1 MSQPKSEDFREK
13 VVASA
18 RGLVASWKAHEPVF
32 SLCTRWSRSYD
43 DIFAG
48 DLGVTLREDEILD
61 HALSAGRA
69 IMSGRG
75 GDGKTWLLRRL
86 FRRAID
92 ADIVPVFIDLKQ
104 WTGADYD
111 GWKDWTQDNVG
122 AGADFLVRRFSGLG
136 LGIIDLDRL
145 QPNIRKI
152 IFVDGLNEITAKVG
166 LEVLTVLDEIVAY
179 YMNTSVIVVDRLVRR
194 DLPSP
199 GRWWIGT
206 PLPLTTDEMRRH
218 LPKGTAVVEND
229 LRSSPFFL
237 DAALRSGSSGERR
250 VTMLQRMVHEHFG
263 LVDAEVGAVAEACFA
278 AYSAAR
284 SRMFDVVAFRQK
296 VGQPVLYK
304 LEQSGAIRVDGAN
317 GFFQHHI
324 VHDFLAAMHVARL
337 DFALWTPG
345 LFRELSFDASSFDA
359 VELAFEQL
367 EETPA
372 DLFLQKLYDWNLYA
386 AGYALAQRRQSDAP
400 VGAEMRTVILAMLG
414 DKCFDPVIATRQRA
428 ADALRLMQI
437 EEAAAFRQATTLGE
451 LCAVVDA
458 VGSNVAW
465 FNEWKEV
472 FHISVTQAIEPAML
486 AKITEDN
493 SILGWTV
500 ANVAKRVTDGGW
512 ILPQLAAWLG
522 NSPNA
527 TVRWRIAHVLGAI
540 PEQEALYRLQDLIDN
555 DADEDVRYGA
565 VRSLVELATIAIPEL
580 REETKAA
587 IAQRARAISMSDR
600 VARELRSSLLVD
612 PLVAPAGW
620 LSFAQACIQAL
631 FLATERLGDRD
642 LWRGCLNE
650 AEKLYTPMP
659 IAEEGELH
667 G

>member
-1 MSQPKSEDFREK
+1 MPEPKPEDFREQ

-18 RGLVASWKAHEPVF
+18 RRLLASWNAHEPAF
-32 SLCTRWSRSYD
+32 SLLTRWSRSYD

-48 DLGVTLREDEILD
+48 ELGTTLREDDVLD
-61 HALSAGRA
+61 HSLSMGRA
-69 IMSGRG
+69 ILSGRG

-86 FRRAID
+86 FRRATD
-92 ADIVPVFIDLKQ
+92 AGIVPVFIDLKQ
-104 WTGADYD
+104 WTGADYE
-111 GWKDWTQDNVG
+111 GWKEWTQENVG

-145 QPNIRKI
+145 PPNVRKI
-152 IFVDGLNEITAKVG
+152 IFVDGLNEIAAKVG

-194 DLPSP
+194 ELPSP
-199 GRWWIGT
+199 ARWWIGT
-206 PLPLTTDEMRRH
+206 PLPLAADEIRRH
-218 LPKGTAVVEND
+218 LPKDAAVVEND

-237 DAALRSGSSGERR
+237 DAALRSGTFGERR

-263 LVDAEVGAVAEACFA
+263 LTDAEVGVVAEACFA

-284 SRMFDVVAFRQK
+284 SRMFDVLAFREK
-296 VGQPVLYK
+296 VGQPVLDK
-304 LEQSGAIRVDGAN
+304 LEQSGAIRIDGSN

-324 VHDFLAAMHVARL
+324 AHDFLAAMHVARL
-337 DFALWTPG
+337 DPARWTPG

-367 EETPA
+367 AEAPA

-386 AGYALAQRRQSDAP
+386 AGYALAQRRQGDAP

-437 EEAAAFRQATTLGE
+437 EEAAPFREATNLGE
-451 LCAVVDA
+451 LCAVVD
-458 VGSNVAW
+458 GISSDVAW
-465 FNEWKEV
+465 FNQWKEV
-472 FHISVTQAIEPAML
+472 FRISETQVIEAATL
-486 AKITEDN
+486 AKIIEDD

-500 ANVAKRVTDGGW
+500 ANVAKRVADGDW
-512 ILPQLAAWLG
+512 ILHQLTGWLR
-522 NSPNA
+522 NSANA
-527 TVRWRIAHVLGAI
+527 TVRWRIAHVLGAV
-540 PEQEALYRLQDLIDN
+540 PEQEALHCLRDLVDN
-555 DADEDVRYGA
+555 DEDDDVRYGA
-565 VRSLVELATIAIPEL
+565 TRSLVELATIASPEL
-580 REETKAA
+580 REAA
-587 IAQRARAISMSDR
+587 RAIIAERARAISMSDR
-600 VARELRSSLLVD
+600 IARELRSSLLVD
-612 PLVAPAGW
+612 PSVAPAGW
-620 LSFAQACIQAL
+620 LLFVQACIQAL

-650 AEKLYTPMP
+650 AEKLYAPSP
-659 IAEEGELH
+659 VAHENELH

>member
-1 MSQPKSEDFREK
+1 MPQPKPEDFREE

-32 SLCTRWSRSYD
+32 SVLTRWSRSYH

-48 DLGVTLREDEILD
+48 EAGVTLREDEVLD

-69 IMSGRG
+69 ILCGRG

-86 FRRAID
+86 FKRAVD
-92 ADIVPVFIDLKQ
+92 TAIVPIFIDLKQ

-111 GWKDWTQDNVG
+111 SWKEWTQDNVG

-145 QPNIRKI
+145 PPNVRKI

-194 DLPSP
+194 DLPSAP
-199 GRWWIGT
+199 RWWIGT
-206 PLPLTTDEMRRH
+206 PLPLSAAEIRRH
-218 LPKGTAVVEND
+218 LPKGDAVVEND

-237 DAALRSGSSGERR
+237 DAALRSGTSGERR
-250 VTMLQRMVHEHFG
+250 ATMLQRMVHDHSG
-263 LVDAEVGAVAEACFA
+263 LADAEVEAVAEACFA

-284 SRMFDVVAFRQK
+284 SRMFDVVVFQDR
-296 VGQPVLYK
+296 VGQPVLDK
-304 LEQSGAIRVDGAN
+304 LEQSGAIKIVGTNA
-317 GFFQHHI
+317 FFQHHI

-337 DFALWTPG
+337 ETNLWTPEV
-345 LFRELSFDASSFDA
+345 FRALSFDASSFDA

-367 EETPA
+367 AEAPA

-386 AGYALAQRRQSDAP
+386 AGYALAQRRQGDAP
-400 VGAEMRTVILAMLG
+400 VGLEMRTVILAMLG

-437 EEAAAFRQATTLGE
+437 AEAEPFRQVASIGE

-458 VGSNVAW
+458 IVSDVAW

-472 FHISVTQAIEPAML
+472 FRISETQAIEPATL
-486 AKITEDN
+486 VKITKDD

-500 ANVAKRVTDGGW
+500 ANVAKRVADGTW
-512 ILPQLAAWLG
+512 ILPELARWLVD
-522 NSPNA
+522 SPNA

-540 PEQEALYRLQDLIDN
+540 PEEEALHCLRGLLDN
-555 DADEDVRYGA
+555 DEDEDVRYGA
-565 VRSLVELATIAIPEL
+565 TRSLVELATIASPEL
-580 REETKAA
+580 REETKAV
-587 IAQRARAISMSDR
+587 IADRAQAISTSDR
-600 VARELRSSLLVD
+600 IARELRSSLLVD
-612 PLVAPAGW
+612 PSVAPAGW
-620 LSFAQACIQAL
+620 LSFVQACVQAL

-650 AEKLYTPMP
+650 AEKLYAP
-659 IAEEGELH
+659 ASVAGEGGLH

>member
-1 MSQPKSEDFREK
+1 MPKPKSEDFREK
-13 VVASA
+13 VTASA

-32 SLCTRWSRSYD
+32 SVLTRWSHSYD
-43 DIFAG
+43 DIFAN
-48 DLGVTLREDEILD
+48 DLGVTLREEQILD
-61 HALSAGRA
+61 HSLSAGRA
-69 IMSGRG
+69 ILSGRG

-86 FRRAID
+86 FRRAIE
-92 ADIVPVFIDLKQ
+92 AGVVPVFIDLKQ

-111 GWKDWTQDNVG
+111 GWKEWTQNNLG

-145 QPNIRKI
+145 PPSVRKI

-179 YMNTSVIVVDRLVRR
+179 YMNTSVIVVDRLARR

-199 GRWWIGT
+199 SRWWIGT
-206 PLPLTTDEMRRH
+206 PLPLSEDEILRH
-218 LPKGTAVVEND
+218 LPKGAAVVEND

-237 DAALRSGSSGERR
+237 DAAMRSGTAGEPR

-263 LVDAEVGAVAEACFA
+263 LTEAEVGVVAKACFA

-284 SRMFDVVAFRQK
+284 SRMFDLVAFREC
-296 VGQPVLYK
+296 VGQSIFNK
-304 LEQSGAIRVDGAN
+304 LEQSGAVRINGTN

-324 VHDFLAAMHVARL
+324 AHDFLAAMHVARL
-337 DFALWTPG
+337 DSALWMPQ

-367 EETPA
+367 AGAPA
-372 DLFLQKLYDWNLYA
+372 ELFLQKLYDWNLYA
-386 AGYALAQRRQSDAP
+386 AGYSLAQRRHGDAP
-400 VGAEMRTVILAMLG
+400 VSVEMRTVILAMLG

-428 ADALRLMQI
+428 SDALRLMQI
-437 EEAAAFRQATTLGE
+437 EEAAPFQQATSLGE

-458 VGSNVAW
+458 AVSDVAW

-472 FHISVTQAIEPAML
+472 FRISETQAIEPATL
-486 AKITEDN
+486 AMITEDN

-500 ANVAKRVTDGGW
+500 ANVAKRVADGGW
-512 ILPQLAAWLG
+512 ILPQLAGWLRD
-522 NSPNA
+522 SPNA

-540 PEQEALYRLQDLIDN
+540 AEQEALHGLRDLIDN

-565 VRSLVELATIAIPEL
+565 VRSLVELATIASPEL
-580 REETKAA
+580 RDEAKTV
-587 IAQRARAISMSDR
+587 IAERAQPISMSDR

-612 PLVAPAGW
+612 PSFAPDDW
-620 LSFAQACIQAL
+620 LSFVRSCIQSL
-631 FLATERLGDRD
+631 FLATERLEDRD
-642 LWRGCLNE
+642 LWRGCLNQ
-650 AEKLYTPMP
+650 AEKLYFATP
-659 IAEEGELH
+659 ITLEGELH

>member
-1 MSQPKSEDFREK
+1 MPQPKPEDFREQ

-18 RGLVASWKAHEPVF
+18 RRIAASWNMHEPVF
-32 SLCTRWSRSYD
+32 SLLTRWSRSYD
-43 DIFAG
+43 DILAG
-48 DLGVTLREDEILD
+48 ELGTTLHEAEVLD
-61 HALSAGRA
+61 HSLSTGRA
-69 IMSGRG
+69 ILSGRG

-92 ADIVPVFIDLKQ
+92 AGIVPVFIDLKQ
-104 WTGADYD
+104 WTGSDYE
-111 GWKDWTQDNVG
+111 GWKEWTQENVG

-145 QPNIRKI
+145 PPNIRKI

-199 GRWWIGT
+199 ARWWIGT
-206 PLPLTTDEMRRH
+206 PLPLAADEIRRH
-218 LPKGTAVVEND
+218 LPKAAAVIEND

-237 DAALRSGSSGERR
+237 DAALRSGAAGERR
-250 VTMLQRMVHEHFG
+250 VTMLERMVHEHFG
-263 LVDAEVGAVAEACFA
+263 LAATEVVIVAGACFS

-284 SRMFDVVAFRQK
+284 SRMFDVVAFREK
-296 VGQPVLYK
+296 VGQPILDK
-304 LEQSGAIRVDGAN
+304 LEQSGAIRIDGAN

-324 VHDFLAAMHVARL
+324 AHDFLAATHVARL
-337 DFALWTPG
+337 DPSLWTPA
-345 LFRELSFDASSFDA
+345 LFRDLSFDASSFDA
-359 VELAFEQL
+359 VELAFGQL
-367 EETPA
+367 AEVPA

-386 AGYALAQRRQSDAP
+386 AGYALAQRRQGDAP

-414 DKCFDPVIATRQRA
+414 DKCFDPVIATCQRA

-437 EEAAAFRQATTLGE
+437 EEAVPFRQAKTLAE

-458 VGSNVAW
+458 VGSDVPW
-465 FNEWKEV
+465 FNEWKTV
-472 FHISVTQAIEPAML
+472 FRISETQTIEPATL
-486 AKITEDN
+486 AKIIEDN

-500 ANVAKRVTDGGW
+500 ANVAKRVADGDW
-512 ILPQLAAWLG
+512 ILPQLAQWLA
-522 NSPNA
+522 NAPNA

-540 PEQEALYRLQDLIDN
+540 PRQEALHCLQELVDN
-555 DADEDVRYGA
+555 DPDEDVRYGA
-565 VRSLVELATIAIPEL
+565 TRSLVELATIAGPEL
-580 REETKAA
+580 RDEASTA
-587 IAQRARAISMSDR
+587 IADRAQSISRSDR
-600 VARELRSSLLVD
+600 IARELRSSLLVD
-612 PLVAPAGW
+612 ASIAPAGW
-620 LSFAQACIQAL
+620 LSFVQACVQAL
-631 FLATERLGDRD
+631 FLSTERLGDRD

-650 AEKLYTPMP
+650 AEKLYASAP
-659 IAEEGELH
+659 IVEDELH

>member
-1 MSQPKSEDFREK
+1 MPQPKPEDFREQ
-13 VVASA
+13 VIASA
-18 RGLVASWKAHEPVF
+18 RSLVASWKAHEPAF
-32 SLCTRWSRSYD
+32 SLLTRWSRSYD
-43 DIFAG
+43 SIFAG
-48 DLGVTLREDEILD
+48 ELGTTLREDEVLD
-61 HALSAGRA
+61 HSLSTGRA
-69 IMSGRG
+69 ILSGRG

-86 FRRAID
+86 FRCAID
-92 ADIVPVFIDLKQ
+92 AGVVPVFIDLKQ
-104 WTGADYD
+104 WTGADYER
-111 GWKDWTQDNVG
+111 WKEWTQDNVG

-145 QPNIRKI
+145 PPNVRKI

-166 LEVLTVLDEIVAY
+166 LEVLTVLDEIVAF

-194 DLPSP
+194 ELPSP
-199 GRWWIGT
+199 ARWWIGT
-206 PLPLTTDEMRRH
+206 PLPLAADEIRRH
-218 LPKGTAVVEND
+218 LPKDAAVVEND

-237 DAALRSGSSGERR
+237 DAALRSGTSGEGR
-250 VTMLQRMVHEHFG
+250 VTMLDTMIHEHFG
-263 LVDAEVGAVAEACFA
+263 LADAEVGTVAEACFA

-284 SRMFDVVAFRQK
+284 SRMFDVVSFRET
-296 VGQPVLYK
+296 VGQSILDK
-304 LEQSGAIRVDGAN
+304 LEQSGAIRIDDTN

-324 VHDFLAAMHVARL
+324 AHDFLAATYVARL
-337 DFALWTPG
+337 DPALWTPG

-367 EETPA
+367 AEGPA

-386 AGYALAQRRQSDAP
+386 AGYALAQRRQDDTP

-437 EEAAAFRQATTLGE
+437 EEAGPFRQATTLAE
-451 LCAVVDA
+451 LCAIVDA
-458 VGSNVAW
+458 VGSDIPW

-472 FHISVTQAIEPAML
+472 FRISETQAIELATL
-486 AKITEDN
+486 AKILDEN

-500 ANVAKRVTDGGW
+500 ANVAKRVADGGW
-512 ILPQLAAWLG
+512 ILPQLAEWLAA
-522 NSPNA
+522 SPNA

-540 PEQEALYRLQDLIDN
+540 PEQEALHCLGDLVDN

-565 VRSLVELATIAIPEL
+565 TRSLVELATIASPEL
-580 REETKAA
+580 RGEASAA
-587 IAQRARAISMSDR
+587 IAERASAISRSDR
-600 VARELRSSLLVD
+600 IARELRSSLLVE
-612 PLVAPAGW
+612 PSVAPPEW
-620 LSFAQACIQAL
+620 LSFVRACVQAM

-650 AEKLYTPMP
+650 AEKLYAPAP
-659 IAEEGELH
+659 VVQEGAH
-667 G
+667 YG

>member
-1 MSQPKSEDFREK
+1 MPQLKPEDFREQ
-13 VVASA
+13 VVALA
-18 RGLVASWKAHEPVF
+18 RSLAASWKAHEPAF
-32 SLCTRWSRSYD
+32 SLLTRWSRSYD
-43 DIFAG
+43 SIFAG
-48 DLGVTLREDEILD
+48 ELGVTLREEEVLD
-61 HALSAGRA
+61 HSLSTGRA
-69 IMSGRG
+69 ILSGRG

-92 ADIVPVFIDLKQ
+92 AGIVPVFIDLKQ
-104 WTGADYD
+104 WTGADYE
-111 GWKDWTQDNVG
+111 GWREWTQDHVG

-145 QPNIRKI
+145 PPNVRKI
-152 IFVDGLNEITAKVG
+152 IFVDGLNEITAKAG

-199 GRWWIGT
+199 TRWWIGT
-206 PLPLTTDEMRRH
+206 PLPLASDEIRRH
-218 LPKGTAVVEND
+218 LPKDAAVVEND

-237 DAALRSGSSGERR
+237 DAALRSGASGGGR
-250 VTMLQRMVHEHFG
+250 VAMLDRMVHEHFG
-263 LVDAEVGAVAEACFA
+263 LTDAEVGTVAEACFA

-284 SRMFDVVAFRQK
+284 SRMFDVVAFGEK
-296 VGQPVLYK
+296 VGQPILDK
-304 LEQSGAIRVDGAN
+304 LEQSGAIKIDGTN

-324 VHDFLAAMHVARL
+324 AHDFLAATHVARL
-337 DFALWTPG
+337 DSALWTPG

-367 EETPA
+367 AERPA

-386 AGYALAQRRQSDAP
+386 AGYALAQRRQGDTP

-437 EEAAAFRQATTLGE
+437 QAAVPFRQATTLAE

-458 VGSNVAW
+458 IGSDVPW

-472 FHISVTQAIEPAML
+472 FRISETQAIEPATL
-486 AKITEDN
+486 AKIIEDN

-500 ANVAKRVTDGGW
+500 ANVAKRVVDRDW
-512 ILPQLAAWLG
+512 ILPQLAQWLAD
-522 NSPNA
+522 SPNA
-527 TVRWRIAHVLGAI
+527 TVRWRIAHVLGAV
-540 PEQEALYRLQDLIDN
+540 PRQEALHCLQELVDN
-555 DADEDVRYGA
+555 DPDEDVRYGA
-565 VRSLVELATIAIPEL
+565 TRSLVELATIAGPEL
-580 REETKAA
+580 REQARTA
-587 IAQRARAISMSDR
+587 IAVRAQSISRSDR
-600 VARELRSSLLVD
+600 IARELRSSLLVD
-612 PLVAPAGW
+612 PSIAPAGW
-620 LSFAQACIQAL
+620 LFFVQACVQAL
-631 FLATERLGDRD
+631 FLATERLRERD

-650 AEKLYTPMP
+650 AEKLYAPVP
-659 IAEEGELH
+659 VAVGGELH

>member
-1 MSQPKSEDFREK
+1 MPQPKPEDFRERI
-13 VVASA
+13 VESA
-18 RGLVASWKAHEPVF
+18 RAIVASWKAHKPVF
-32 SLCTRWSRSYD
+32 SLLTRWSRSYD

-48 DLGVTLREDEILD
+48 DLGVTLMEHEILD
-61 HALSAGRA
+61 HSLSTGRA
-69 IMSGRG
+69 ILSGRG

-86 FRRAID
+86 FERAID
-92 ADIVPVFIDLKQ
+92 AGIVPIFIDLKQ
-104 WTGADYD
+104 WTGADYE
-111 GWKDWTQDNVG
+111 GWKEWTQDNVG

-136 LGIIDLDRL
+136 FGIINLDRL
-145 QPNIRKI
+145 SPNIRKI

-179 YMNTSVIVVDRLVRR
+179 YMNTSVIVVDRLARR

-206 PLPLTTDEMRRH
+206 PLPLTDAEIRRH
-218 LPKGTAVVEND
+218 LPKGAAVVEND

-237 DAALRSGSSGERR
+237 DAALRSGTAGERR
-250 VTMLQRMVHEHFG
+250 VTMLRRMVHDHFG
-263 LVDAEVGAVAEACFA
+263 LTEAEIGAVAEACFA

-284 SRMFDVVAFRQK
+284 SRMFNVVAFREK
-296 VGQPVLYK
+296 VGQPVLDK
-304 LEQSGAIRVDGAN
+304 LEQSGAIRVDGTN

-324 VHDFLAAMHVARL
+324 AHDFLAAMHVAGL
-337 DFALWTPG
+337 DSALWTPR

-367 EETPA
+367 AGAPA

-386 AGYALAQRRQSDAP
+386 AGYALAQRRQGDAP
-400 VGAEMRTVILAMLG
+400 VGVEMRTVILAMLG

-437 EEAAAFRQATTLGE
+437 EEAAPFQRAATLGE
-451 LCAVVDA
+451 LCAVVNA
-458 VGSNVAW
+458 VGSDVAW

-472 FHISVTQAIEPAML
+472 FSISETQVIEPATL

-500 ANVAKRVTDGGW
+500 ANVAKRVDDGSG
-512 ILPQLAAWLG
+512 IMPQLAVWLG
-522 NSPNA
+522 TSPNA
-527 TVRWRIAHVLGAI
+527 TVRWRIAHVLGTI
-540 PEQEALYRLQDLIDN
+540 PKQEALHCLRDLIDN
-555 DADEDVRYGA
+555 DGDEDVRYGA
-565 VRSLVELATIAIPEL
+565 VRSLVELATIAGPEL
-580 REETKAA
+580 REEAKAV
-587 IAQRARAISMSDR
+587 IAERAQAISKSDR
-600 VARELRSSLLVD
+600 IARELRSSLLID
-612 PLVAPAGW
+612 PSVAPAGW
-620 LSFAQACIQAL
+620 LSFVQACIQAL
-631 FLATERLGDRD
+631 FLASERLEDRD

-650 AEKLYTPMP
+650 AERLYSPTPV
-659 IAEEGELH
+659 AVEGELH